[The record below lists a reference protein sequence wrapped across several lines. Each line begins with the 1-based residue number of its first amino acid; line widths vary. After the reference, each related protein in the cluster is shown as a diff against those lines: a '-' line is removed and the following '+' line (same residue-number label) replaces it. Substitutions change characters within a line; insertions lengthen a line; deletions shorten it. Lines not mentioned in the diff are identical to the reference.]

1 MKTIESKQGI
11 KGMLFVFV
19 LLACFQN
26 VQLLSISEYAA
37 LKPVHLFSLLFLP
50 LLFRKK
56 EVKINR
62 ILLVYLAYLVVVSL
76 ANLQKFGLHSLLLN
90 YLFGLYIVVLCA
102 NCGEVLS
109 QDDWLGIICG
119 AASILI
125 IAVLVKML
133 SAMRTLSGTLKIQI
147 RATRMYGLLLAAAS
161 IWNLLGWGCSPF
173 SSTKAAGSGC
183 MRGRICCC
191 PFCMEADAV

>member
-62 ILLVYLAYLVVVSL
+62 ILLVYIAYLVVVSL

-90 YLFGLYIVVLCA
+90 YLLDFTSSFSV
-102 NCGEVLS
+102 
-109 QDDWLGIICG
+109 QT
-119 AASILI
+119 
-125 IAVLVKML
+125 AVRFFRRMTGWTS
-133 SAMRTLSGTLKIQI
+133 SAVR
-147 RATRMYGLLLAAAS
+147 RR
-161 IWNLLGWGCSPF
+161 F
-173 SSTKAAGSGC
+173 
-183 MRGRICCC
+183 
-191 PFCMEADAV
+191 